1 VRARRVT
8 IAVLAA
14 LVVATIGICQVEAT
28 TLTHENGD
36 MYLGFGLPVVWA
48 RTCTCWP

>member
-1 VRARRVT
+1 MRARRVT
-8 IAVLAA
+8 IAVLAT
-14 LVVATIGICQVEAT
+14 LVLATIGICQVEAT